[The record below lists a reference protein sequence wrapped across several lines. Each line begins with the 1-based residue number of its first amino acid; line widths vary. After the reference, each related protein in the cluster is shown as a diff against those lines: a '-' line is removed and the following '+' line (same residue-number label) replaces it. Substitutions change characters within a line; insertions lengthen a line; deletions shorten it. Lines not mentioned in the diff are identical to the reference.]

1 MVINRLCRIP
11 GESFWVEIV
20 AEGLDGVD
28 EVVIKNDLVSRYIKR
43 IYGDDG
49 KAFNHKENGYI
60 LLLTDEEV
68 DKNLQNNYFIGYNID
83 GSPKYGSVE
92 DNERLCIQG
101 LRIFTKEYKG
111 LFSEEDENL
120 ILKDTTNDK
129 LIVEK
134 YARKQREFVNSFR
147 ESNYIKIVN

>member
-1 MVINRLCRIP
+1 M
-11 GESFWVEIV
+11 
-20 AEGLDGVD
+20 
-28 EVVIKNDLVSRYIKR
+28 
-43 IYGDDG
+43 
-49 KAFNHKENGYI
+49 
-60 LLLTDEEV
+60 LLTDEEV
-68 DKNLQNNYFIGYNID
+68 DKNLKHDYTIGYNID

-120 ILKDTTNDK
+120 ILKDTMNDEM
-129 LIVEK
+129 IVKK
-134 YARKQREFVNSFR
+134 YADRQRAFVNSFR